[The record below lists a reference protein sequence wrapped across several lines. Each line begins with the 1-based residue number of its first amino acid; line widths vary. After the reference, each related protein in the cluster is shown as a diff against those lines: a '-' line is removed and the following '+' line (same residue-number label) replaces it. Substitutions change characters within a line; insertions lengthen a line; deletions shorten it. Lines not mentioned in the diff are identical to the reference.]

1 MKKACFLQNSKKSE
15 INQPS
20 FWELFYKCNNV
31 AFMKL
36 RLLTAVILFLFAF
49 SSVFA
54 QQKVRGTIL
63 DSQGPLEFAN
73 VLVKEK
79 GVGAVTDSLGKFEI
93 GNLEPGQYTLQVSL
107 IGYGSQTK
115 RISVPFL
122 SQELIFKLEQLDASL
137 EEVVVSGTM
146 QEVSK
151 LDSPVPVEVYK
162 AAFFKANP
170 TPSLF
175 ESLQNVNGVR
185 PQINCNVCNTGDIHI
200 NGLEG
205 PYTMVLIDGMPI
217 VSGLASVYGLTGIP
231 QSLIDRIEVVKGPA
245 STLYGSEAVG
255 GLINVI
261 TKRPEIAPMVAVD
274 AFGSGWGEV
283 NTDVGIKSRLGK
295 SVQSLSGVN
304 VFWYDNP
311 IDNNRDGFTDLT
323 LQKRISL
330 FQKFEIQR
338 KGGKTFNLAGRFV
351 NENRWGGQMNWT
363 EANRGGNEVYGESIL
378 TNRWELF
385 GTYQLPVKELVN
397 FQFSANGHKQDS
409 YYGTTFFLADQTIAF
424 GQLTWVKEAG
434 KHHLLLGS
442 AYRYTHYDDNTTAT
456 SIEGGSKNF
465 PSQIHL
471 PGVFLQD
478 EIRFNSK
485 QSLLAGLRYD
495 YNSVHGSILSPR
507 MNYKV
512 VSEDKST
519 VFRLSVGNGFRVAN
533 VFTEDHA
540 ALTGAREVVF
550 TEELKPERSW
560 NTNLNL
566 VKKIYS
572 DRGNFFGIDGSV
584 FYTHFTNRIVPDYET
599 NPNQIIYAN
608 LDGSAVS
615 KGASLNVDAVWNSG
629 FKVLAGATWMDVS
642 LDEGGER
649 VRQLLTERFSGV
661 WTIGYEFQNLGLT
674 VDYTGNVYSPMRL
687 PLLGELDDRPEYS
700 PWWSIQNIQ
709 LTKKFGEKWE
719 VYGGLKNLLNFTPP
733 ANSIARAFDPFDR
746 GVEFDQGGNVI
757 PTASNP
763 NALTFDPTYVFAPN
777 QGIRGFLGLRFTLD

>member
-1 MKKACFLQNSKKSE
+1 MSKVT
-15 INQPS
+15 
-20 FWELFYKCNNV
+20 L
-31 AFMKL
+31 
-36 RLLTAVILFLFAF
+36 LFLFTFLFVGA
-49 SSVFA
+49 SIA
-54 QQKVRGTIL
+54 QQSLEGQVL
-63 DSQGPLEFAN
+63 ANSQPLEFAH
-73 VLVKEK
+73 VMLK
-79 GVGAVTDSLGKFEI
+79 GTTKGAVTDSLGFFRINDILPGSYQIQISRIGFLTESRPLKFPNSE
-93 GNLEPGQYTLQVSL
+93 NRLKVELKELDSSL
-107 IGYGSQTK
+107 
-115 RISVPFL
+115 
-122 SQELIFKLEQLDASL
+122 D
-137 EEVVVSGTM
+137 EVVVSGTM
-146 QEVSK
+146 QEVAK

-205 PYTMVLIDGMPI
+205 PYTMILIDGMPI
-217 VSGLASVYGLTGIP
+217 VSGLATVYGLTGIP

-261 TKRPEIAPMVAVD
+261 TKRPEVAPLVSVD
-274 AFGSGWGEV
+274 AFASGWGEI
-283 NTDVGIKSRLGK
+283 NTDLGIKSTLSK
-295 SVQSLSGVN
+295 SIQSLSGIN

-311 IDNNRDGFTDLT
+311 IDNNGDGFTDLT
-323 LQKRISL
+323 LQQRISL
-330 FQKFEIQR
+330 FQKFDIQR
-338 KGGKTFNLAGRFV
+338 KGGKAFNIAGRYV
-351 NENRWGGQMNWT
+351 NENRWGGQMNWRP
-363 EANRGGNEVYGESIL
+363 ADRGGDQVYGESIE
-378 TNRWELF
+378 TRRWETF

-397 FQFSANGHKQDS
+397 FQFSANGHQQDS

-424 GQLTWVKEAG
+424 GQLTWTKEAG
-434 KHHLLLGS
+434 THNLLLGT

-456 SIEGGSKNF
+456 STEGGSRNF
-465 PSQIHL
+465 PSEIHL

-478 EIRFNSK
+478 EIRFTSNH
-485 QSLLAGLRYD
+485 SLLAGLRYD
-495 YNSVHGSILSPR
+495 FNSIHGSILSPR
-507 MNYKV
+507 LNYKL
-512 VSEDKST
+512 VSKDKST
-519 VFRLSVGNGFRVAN
+519 VFRVSAGNGFRVAN

-550 TEELKPERSW
+550 LEELAPERSW

-572 DRGNFFGIDGSV
+572 DRGNYFGFDGSV
-584 FYTHFTNRIVPDYET
+584 FYTHFTNRIVPDYES

-608 LDGSAVS
+608 LDGNAVS
-615 KGASLNVDAVWNSG
+615 KGVSLNVDAVWNTG
-629 FKVLAGATWMDVS
+629 FKVLAGATLMDVS
-642 LDEGGER
+642 LDEGGEK

-687 PLLGELDDRPEYS
+687 PLLGELDDRPKFS

-709 LTKKFGEKWE
+709 LTKSFGRKWE
-719 VYGGLKNLLNFTPP
+719 IYGGVKNLLNFTPP
-733 ANSIARAFDPFDR
+733 ANSIARSFDPFDR
-746 GVEFDQGGNVI
+746 GVEFDQSGNVI

-777 QGIRGFLGLRFTLD
+777 QGIRGFFGVRFTLE

>member
-1 MKKACFLQNSKKSE
+1 MIQSIRRSSMLMLLFFTLNSV
-15 INQPS
+15 
-20 FWELFYKCNNV
+20 L
-31 AFMKL
+31 
-36 RLLTAVILFLFAF
+36 
-49 SSVFA
+49 A
-54 QQKVRGTIL
+54 QQSVKGRVL
-63 DSQGPLEFAN
+63 SAKGPLEFAN
-73 VLVKEK
+73 VLIKEK
-79 GVGAVTDSLGKFEI
+79 SLGAVTDSLGNFEI
-93 GNLEPGQYTLQVSL
+93 NRLEAGLYTIQVSL
-107 IGYGSQTK
+107 IGFEKQTK
-115 RISVPFL
+115 RITVPLESNFL
-122 SQELIFKLEQLDASL
+122 TFDLSPLDGSL
-137 EEVVVSGTM
+137 DEVVVSGTM

-205 PYTMVLIDGMPI
+205 PYTMILIDGMPI
-217 VSGLASVYGLTGIP
+217 VSGLATVYGLTGIP

-261 TKRPEIAPMVAVD
+261 TKRPEIAPLVSVD
-274 AFGSGWGEV
+274 AFATGWGEV
-283 NTDVGIKSRLGK
+283 NADLGIKSALSK
-295 SVQSLSGVN
+295 SIQSLSGVN

-338 KGGKTFNLAGRFV
+338 KGGRAFNLAGRYV

-363 EANRGGNEVYGESIL
+363 EADRGGDDVYGESIE
-378 TNRWELF
+378 TNRWEAF

-397 FQFSANGHKQDS
+397 FQFSANGHKQNS
-409 YYGTTFFLADQTIAF
+409 YYGTTFYLADQTIAF

-434 KHHLLLGS
+434 KHNLFLGS
-442 AYRYTHYDDNTTAT
+442 AYRYTYYDDNTTAT
-456 SIEGGSKNF
+456 SKEGGSENF
-465 PSQIHL
+465 PSEIHL
-471 PGVFLQD
+471 PGIFVQD
-478 EIRFNSK
+478 EIRFNSS
-485 QSLLAGLRYD
+485 QSLLAGIRYD
-495 YNSVHGSILSPR
+495 YNSVHGNIFSPR
-507 MNYKV
+507 VNYKW
-512 VSEDKST
+512 VSQDRST
-519 VFRLSVGNGFRVAN
+519 VFRISAGNGFRVAN

-550 TEELKPERSW
+550 AEELAPERSW

-572 DRGNFFGIDGSV
+572 DQGNYFGLDGSI
-584 FYTHFTNRIVPDYET
+584 FYTHFTNRILPDYET

-615 KGASLNVDAVWNSG
+615 KGISLNVDAVWNSG
-629 FKVLAGATWMDVS
+629 FKVLAGATLMDVS
-642 LDEGGER
+642 LNEGGEKI
-649 VRQLLTERFSGV
+649 RQLLTERFSGV
-661 WTIGYEFQNLGLT
+661 WTIGYAFQNLGLSI
-674 VDYTGNVYSPMRL
+674 DYTGNVYSPMRL
-687 PLLGELDDRPEYS
+687 PLLGELDDRPEFS

-709 LTKKFGEKWE
+709 LTKSFGKKWE
-719 VYGGLKNLLNFTPP
+719 VYGGVKNLLNFTPP
-733 ANSIARAFDPFDR
+733 ANSIARSFDPFDK
-746 GVEFDQGGNVI
+746 GVEFDRGGNVI
-757 PTASNP
+757 PTPTNP

-777 QGIRGFLGLRFTLD
+777 QGIRGFLGLRFTFD

>member
-1 MKKACFLQNSKKSE
+1 VCKIALIF
-15 INQPS
+15 I
-20 FWELFYKCNNV
+20 F
-31 AFMKL
+31 
-36 RLLTAVILFLFAF
+36 TFLFIGE
-49 SSVFA
+49 SFA
-54 QQKVRGTIL
+54 QHKLEGRIISN
-63 DSQGPLEFAN
+63 SQPLEFAN
-73 VLVKEK
+73 VIVKGTNK
-79 GVGAVTDSLGKFEI
+79 GAMTDSLGYFRI
-93 GNLEPGQYTLQVSL
+93 DDLSSGTIQIQVSR
-107 IGYGSQTK
+107 IGFLTENIQVKLPLSDTVF
-115 RISVPFL
+115 SV
-122 SQELIFKLEQLDASL
+122 ELKDLDSSL

-151 LDSPVPVEVYK
+151 LDSPVPIEVYK
-162 AAFFKANP
+162 TAFFRANP

-205 PYTMVLIDGMPI
+205 PYTMILIDGMPI
-217 VSGLASVYGLTGIP
+217 VSGLATVYGLTGIP

-261 TKRPEIAPMVAVD
+261 TKRPEVAPLVSMD
-274 AFGSGWGEV
+274 AFASGWGEI
-283 NTDVGIKSRLGK
+283 NTDLGIKGKFGK
-295 SVQSLSGVN
+295 SIQSLSGVN
-304 VFWYDNP
+304 VFWFDNP
-311 IDNNRDGFTDLT
+311 IDNNGDGFTDLT

-330 FQKFEIQR
+330 FQKFDVRR
-338 KGGKTFNLAGRFV
+338 KGEKAFNLAGRYV
-351 NENRWGGQMNWT
+351 NENRWGGQMKWT
-363 EANRGGNEVYGESIL
+363 EAERGGDQIYGESVF
-378 TNRWELF
+378 TERWEAF

-424 GQLTWVKEAG
+424 GQVTWIKEAG
-434 KHHLLLGS
+434 KHNFLLGS

-456 SIEGGSKNF
+456 SQERGNRNF
-465 PSQIHL
+465 PSEIHL

-478 EIRFNSK
+478 EIRFNSN

-495 YNSVHGSILSPR
+495 YNSVHGSIFSPR
-507 MNYKV
+507 LNYKI
-512 VSEDKST
+512 VSADKST
-519 VFRLSVGNGFRVAN
+519 VFRISAGNGFRVAN

-540 ALTGAREVVF
+540 ALTGARDVVF
-550 TEELKPERSW
+550 TEELAPERSW

-572 DRGNFFGIDGSV
+572 DKGNYFGIDGSI
-584 FYTHFTNRIVPDYET
+584 FYTYFTNRIVPDYET
-599 NPNQIIYAN
+599 NPNQIIYSN

-615 KGASLNVDAVWNSG
+615 TGFSLNVDAVWSSG
-629 FKVLAGATWMDVS
+629 FKVLAGVTLMDVS
-642 LDEGGER
+642 LDFEGEK

-661 WTIGYEFQNLGLT
+661 WTIGYSFQNLGLT

-709 LTKKFGEKWE
+709 LTKSIGGKWE
-719 VYGGLKNLLNFTPP
+719 IYCGVKNLLNFTPP
-733 ANSIARAFDPFDR
+733 ATSIARAFDPFDR
-746 GVEFDQGGNVI
+746 GVEFDQGGNVM
-757 PTASNP
+757 PTPSNP

-777 QGIRGFLGLRFTLD
+777 QGIRGFLGVRLTLN

>member
-1 MKKACFLQNSKKSE
+1 MSK
-15 INQPS
+15 
-20 FWELFYKCNNV
+20 V
-31 AFMKL
+31 AL
-36 RLLTAVILFLFAF
+36 LFLCTFLYIGETI
-49 SSVFA
+49 A
-54 QQKVRGTIL
+54 QHNLEGYVL
-63 DSQGPLEFAN
+63 VDSKPLEFAN
-73 VLVKEK
+73 VLVKGSGK
-79 GVGAVTDSLGKFEI
+79 GAVTDSLGFFRINDIPSGTYQIQISRIGFLTESIQVKFPDTKTKLTIE
-93 GNLEPGQYTLQVSL
+93 LKELDSSL
-107 IGYGSQTK
+107 
-115 RISVPFL
+115 
-122 SQELIFKLEQLDASL
+122 D
-137 EEVVVSGTM
+137 EVVVSGTM

-205 PYTMVLIDGMPI
+205 PYTMILIDGMPI
-217 VSGLASVYGLTGIP
+217 VSGLATVYGLTGIP

-261 TKRPEIAPMVAVD
+261 TKRPEIAPLLSVD
-274 AFGSGWGEV
+274 AFASGWGEV
-283 NTDVGIKSRLGK
+283 NADLGIKSALGK
-295 SVQSLSGVN
+295 SIQSLSGVN

-311 IDNNRDGFTDLT
+311 IDNNGDGFTDLT

-330 FQKFEIQR
+330 FQKFEIRR
-338 KGGKTFNLAGRFV
+338 KGGKAFNLAGRYV

-363 EANRGGNEVYGESIL
+363 PAARGGDEIYGESIE
-378 TNRWELF
+378 TKRWEAF
-385 GTYQLPVKELVN
+385 GTYQLPVKELVT
-397 FQFSANGHKQDS
+397 FQFSTNGHQQNS

-434 KHHLLLGS
+434 KHNFLLGS
-442 AYRYTHYDDNTTAT
+442 AYRYTYYDDNTTAT
-456 SIEGGSKNF
+456 SIEGGSRNF
-465 PSQIHL
+465 PSEIHL

-478 EIRFNSK
+478 EIRFNSN

-507 MNYKV
+507 LNYKW

-519 VFRLSVGNGFRVAN
+519 VFRISAGNGFRVAN

-540 ALTGAREVVF
+540 ALTGARDVVF
-550 TEELKPERSW
+550 TEELAPERSW

-572 DRGNFFGIDGSV
+572 DQGNYFGFDGSV
-584 FYTHFTNRIVPDYET
+584 FYTHFTNRIVPDYES

-615 KGASLNVDAVWNSG
+615 KGISLNFDAAWNTG
-629 FKVLAGATWMDVS
+629 LKILAGATLMDVS
-642 LDEGGER
+642 LEEEGER

-661 WTIGYEFQNLGLT
+661 WTVGYQFQKIGLS

-709 LTKKFGEKWE
+709 LTKTFGEKWE
-719 VYGGLKNLLNFTPP
+719 IYGGVKNLLNFTPP

-746 GVEFDQGGNVI
+746 GVEFDESGQVL
-757 PTASNP
+757 PTPDNP

-777 QGIRGFLGLRFTLD
+777 QGIRGFLGLRFTLN